1 MRQASRWLL
10 GCLLCLP
17 LSSAAA
23 DEPARVAI
31 IIDDLGNSL
40 DRGREAV
47 ALPASVTYAVLP
59 LRPYSRRIAELAH
72 LEGKEVMLHLP
83 MQAMGRRWLGP
94 AGLHDQ
100 MGRADVAE
108 ALQVGLEDVPHV
120 AGVNNHMGSRLT
132 QQPQAMRWLMESL
145 QCAGDLYFVDSRTD
159 VRTVARNVAREVGLP
174 NAERD
179 VFLDNEINAAYVR
192 SQFDRLIRHARRHGS
207 AIGIGHP
214 HAETLAALAQ
224 LLPQLADQGVEVV
237 PVSQLVERRNP
248 PKWHACSSPLQ
259 TAAKRSKP
267 SPSSI
272 CCDAPASRSS
282 PPD

>member
-1 MRQASRWLL
+1 MRRTPRWLAA
-10 GCLLCLP
+10 CLLWLP
-17 LSSAAA
+17 LGGVAA

-47 ALPASVTYAVLP
+47 ALPAAVTYSVLP

-83 MQAMGRRWLGP
+83 MQAMGRGWLGP
-94 AGLHDQ
+94 AGLHDR
-100 MGRADVAE
+100 MERADVAA
-108 ALQVGLEDVPHV
+108 ALQLSLDGVPHV

-145 QCAGDLYFVDSRTD
+145 RCAGDLYFVDSRTD
-159 VRTVARNVAREVGLP
+159 VRTVARHIAREVGLP

-179 VFLDNEINAAYVR
+179 VFLDNEIDAEYVR
-192 SQFDRLIRHARRHGS
+192 SQFERLIRYARRHGS
-207 AIGIGHP
+207 AIGIAHP
-214 HAETLAALAQ
+214 HPETLAALAQ
-224 LLPQLADQGVEVV
+224 LLPLLADQGVEVV

-259 TAAKRSKP
+259 TAAKRSRP
-267 SPSSI
+267 LPSSI
-272 CCDAPASRSS
+272 CCGAPASRSS

>member
-1 MRQASRWLL
+1 MLRACRCVLW
-10 GCLLCLP
+10 CLLWLP
-17 LSSAAA
+17 FGVAVA
-23 DEPARVAI
+23 DQPVRVAI

-40 DRGREAV
+40 DLGREAV
-47 ALPASVTYAVLP
+47 ALPAAVTYSVLP
-59 LRPYSRRIAELAH
+59 MRTYSRRIAELAH

-83 MQAMGRRWLGP
+83 MQAMARRWLGP
-94 AGLHDQ
+94 AGLHDRMEQ
-100 MGRADVAE
+100 ADVAA
-108 ALQVGLEDVPHV
+108 ALELSLDGVPHV

-159 VRTVARNVAREVGLP
+159 VRTVARHVAREVGLP

-179 VFLDNEINAAYVR
+179 VFLDNEINAEYVR
-192 SQFDRLIRHARRHGS
+192 AQFDRLIRHARRHGS

-214 HAETLAALAQ
+214 HPETLAALAQ

-259 TAAKRSKP
+259 TAAKSSRP

-272 CCDAPASRSS
+272 CCGAQASRSS